1 MAEIARVTAAGIM
14 SDDEPTK
21 TAKTTPDPKEQDRLK
36 ELGEVIR
43 EDIETQREIAK
54 IVRKLR
60 RKMN

>member
-1 MAEIARVTAAGIM
+1 MAGIARVTAAGIM

-21 TAKTTPDPKEQDRLK
+21 TAPDAKEQDRLK

-54 IVRKLR
+54 IARKLR

>member
-1 MAEIARVTAAGIM
+1 M

-21 TAKTTPDPKEQDRLK
+21 TAPDAKEQDRLK

-54 IVRKLR
+54 IARKLR